1 MANTYTQLHVHLV
14 FGVKYRRALIH
25 KSWKDELYKYMGGII
40 QNQGHKILLINGV
53 EDHVHLLAGLRP
65 VQSISDLMEKVKG
78 DSSGWI
84 NIRQFLP
91 VHFNWQGGYGAFA
104 LSKTHIDR
112 VYKYILN
119 QEEHHRKRTFREEYI
134 DLLQENGIEFDEK
147 YIFKDPE

>member
-1 MANTYTQLHVHLV
+1 MANTYTQLHVHFV

-78 DSSGWI
+78 DSSAWI
-84 NIRQFLP
+84 NTRQFLP

-134 DLLQENGIEFDEK
+134 DLLKENGIEFDEK

>member
-1 MANTYTQLHVHLV
+1 MANTYTQLHVHFV

-78 DSSGWI
+78 DSSAWI

-91 VHFNWQGGYGAFA
+91 VHFYWQGGYGAFA

-112 VYKYILN
+112 VYKYILT
-119 QEEHHRKRTFREEYI
+119 QEEHHRQKTFREEYI
-134 DLLQENGIEFDEK
+134 DLLKENGIEFDEK